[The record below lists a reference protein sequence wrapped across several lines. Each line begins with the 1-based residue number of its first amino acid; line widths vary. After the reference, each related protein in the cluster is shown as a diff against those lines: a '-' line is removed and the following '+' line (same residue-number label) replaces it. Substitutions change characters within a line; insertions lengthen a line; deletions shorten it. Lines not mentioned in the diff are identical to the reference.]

1 MDLTELKNIIASG
14 ESEIVEFK
22 RSTSQHIE
30 AAKTICAVSV
40 AMYDDHLEIANP
52 GALHFGITPEKLLKP
67 HESRP
72 WNPIIASVFYRSGII
87 EQWGSGTLK
96 IIDLCKEGKAP
107 VPKWSEQA
115 GSVLA
120 TFKPSTKFKATPQVT
135 GEVGR
140 LLPLCVAPKNRKEL
154 LDLLGL
160 KDREHFRKV
169 YLVPALENGY
179 IERTIPDKPQ
189 SSKQKYRLT
198 EKGKRWL
205 EEISSVKEAV

>member
-1 MDLTELKNIIASG
+1 MQGRKSP
-14 ESEIVEFK
+14 
-22 RSTSQHIE
+22 RS
-30 AAKTICAVSV
+30 KVV
-40 AMYDDHLEIANP
+40 
-52 GALHFGITPEKLLKP
+52 
-67 HESRP
+67 
-72 WNPIIASVFYRSGII
+72 
-87 EQWGSGTLK
+87 GTGRVCTGNFQTLNQVQ
-96 IIDLCKEGKAP
+96 GY
-107 VPKWSEQA
+107 
-115 GSVLA
+115 
-120 TFKPSTKFKATPQVT
+120 PQVT